1 MSNSTSYGLDMV
13 KWEEIEEREIVSA
26 LQHWYQLFQQHHF
39 WNLEKA
45 MFHMSSDICI
55 ILFLCATKTNIF
67 ANISRIALNFTV
79 HKDEYNSTTEIM
91 R

>member
-1 MSNSTSYGLDMV
+1 
-13 KWEEIEEREIVSA
+13 
-26 LQHWYQLFQQHHF
+26 
-39 WNLEKA
+39 

-67 ANISRIALNFTV
+67 ANVSRIALNFTV